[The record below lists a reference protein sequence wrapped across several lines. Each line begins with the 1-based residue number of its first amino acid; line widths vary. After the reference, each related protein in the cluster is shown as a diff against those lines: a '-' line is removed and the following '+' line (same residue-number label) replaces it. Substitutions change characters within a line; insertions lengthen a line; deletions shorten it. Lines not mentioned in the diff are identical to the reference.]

1 MKTLSKPNHK
11 AVRKVINKE
20 MGKELKMR
28 FLCESIHL
36 IEYEQQTVSH
46 QSTHPRN
53 QLEEELEQNSIKC

>member
-1 MKTLSKPNHK
+1 
-11 AVRKVINKE
+11 

>member
-46 QSTHPRN
+46 QSTHTPKKSARGGIGAKFN
-53 QLEEELEQNSIKC
+53 